1 MKKMI
6 ASLVA
11 VVMGLGASAAA
22 LTDITWVGVAG
33 ADLATKTNWDP
44 QPTKDLSDSSG
55 NAYRLVFAGDATP
68 VISSADKVYCGEI
81 QVTAGDVV
89 ITKTI
94 EKGRFII
101 NNTAHDA
108 DYAAQKFVIEVAA
121 RASLQIGADGA
132 TINVNNSGVNRIF
145 NKTGKGCLTLYGN
158 SHNMCSGMEIDGVL
172 ETRSSISLAKDQSDS
187 GYIGEGV
194 IKVKP
199 SSTLKLL
206 GGSVTQ
212 TVVVDLAEGAVLDL
226 NACAPTFWAVTGVG
240 TVKNGSLTLLLTH
253 GPYLFAGRFEATTLT
268 LRRHGTGESKKTTED
283 EFGFILGNAETL
295 AAPGGNVG
303 IEYDSS
309 VTDKTLS
316 DPSKCA
322 IRFAP
327 GIGEFYCAT
336 NKVITRP
343 YNGYPIWCADT
354 NGNPVI
360 VHAVLKSH
368 IEHYQ
373 YFTGPGSV
381 VAHVVGSNNNK
392 TTLTNDVVSVKGTLG
407 QAEPGTTL
415 ILGNGTAAQDFD
427 FTNPAA
433 IDAQAGTI
441 TFNNAASVDYAG
453 TLFGSGAFVF
463 NRGATIGSLCLN
475 LGRLTTKGDLTTNGG
490 RCAIE
495 YGADGMHMDAPNLTW
510 TVNGGSIMGDRADN
524 NRYETR
530 YAPLPRGFLPSGSG
544 KGSATL
550 VLNGGDVTIRDNYSY
565 GLKTYQLNG
574 GRLHLAHKQAL
585 LPSASADFTRENPHV
600 YVFNGGEVVVSG
612 REGLS
617 DSTKVCDAF
626 PDDERLILEIG
637 DGGASLDDE
646 YIYSGGTYYKPGID
660 LNKRLT
666 ATGAGGLRQRGY
678 MGWRYKYPL
687 PISGTFE
694 GEGSCSCVPTNVT
707 EPGSYF
713 GSGDMI
719 LRNHQLVLSGRTAD
733 YAFTPH
739 GAGKKLTVGG
749 GSVLALREATK
760 DGHAT
765 VAINEL
771 AFEPGGALFL
781 LDFNDVGTKSTV
793 TLASAP
799 STSESGRVRLPVF
812 GVPRAWNVALP
823 LKYDGTDGFNVFAS
837 EDYNTTDFTAGG
849 VFYMS
854 NTRTLTSTPAMP
866 LDMLIVGHGGSLTLS
881 DNIQL
886 TVGDG
891 GEGGP
896 SILSIGQAQIVGG
909 ANASLSFNNA
919 PGMIVCATSGGD
931 SVVECSSSVQ
941 VPIKEADGLSVVSL
955 PDIENNG
962 WRGVRLG
969 TANTYSGVTRVG
981 SAIIQAEHPNCFST
995 GDVYTIPGKCYG
1007 GGVRL
1012 TCEGGVWRNNFH
1024 LSGQGI
1030 RSRKWDKEEFCETGF
1045 ALGFSRNGEVAGN
1058 VSIDRFAR
1066 LTTSTNPVVG
1076 KISGVVSG
1084 GMLEIYQ
1091 TKGAIRLLNDNTY
1104 TGGTYVVDSTL
1115 ELGRGTSAGTGDIWL
1130 SRGTLRFVNDQP
1142 IVFSNYV
1149 YGVGEIEIAGAPVTF
1164 VDRSFDKL
1172 PIKTLAK
1179 GSVIGFTTGYAWGD
1193 AADVAA
1199 STLKSVVIVDG
1210 DTVLD
1215 GDVTVD
1221 TVWGSG
1227 TISGGAVTVTGAVD
1241 PNGTLTFAETPVLA
1255 GATLTVQTSNGTVE
1269 KVVVPGDLDLTGL
1282 NLVVE
1287 QIGLPVV
1294 FAATAFLETSGGKLS
1309 GSFATVT
1316 LPTERTKNYS
1326 VEVGASSA
1334 TLSYQKPGL
1343 MLILR

>member
-81 QVTAGDVV
+81 QVTAGNVV
-89 ITKTI
+89 ITRTI
-94 EKGRFII
+94 DNGRFIV
-101 NNTAHDA
+101 NNTTHDA
-108 DYAAQKFVIEVAA
+108 DYAATKMVIDVAEGA
-121 RASLQIGADGA
+121 TLQIGESG
-132 TINVNNSGVNRIF
+132 TTVNLNNSGVNRTYV
-145 NKTGKGCLTLYGN
+145 KSGKGKLTLYGN
-158 SHNMCSGMEIDGVL
+158 SNNMNDGWEIEGVL
-172 ETRSSISLAKDQSDS
+172 ETVATS
-187 GYIGEGV
+187 GSTIGNNGV
-194 IKVKP
+194 IKVYP
-199 SSTLKLL
+199 SSMFKLL
-206 GGSVTQ
+206 GSNLSQ
-212 TVVVDLAEGAVLDL
+212 TVVLDLAEDAVFDM
-226 NACAPTFWAVTGVG
+226 NGCSATFWAVTGVG

-327 GIGEFYCAT
+327 GIGEFYCPT

-354 NGNPVI
+354 DGNPVT
-360 VHAVLKSH
+360 VHAVLKSQT
-368 IEHYQ
+368 EKYQ

-381 VAHVVGSNNNK
+381 VAHITSDSANK
-392 TTLTNDVVSVKGTLG
+392 ATTLTNDVVSVKGTLA
-407 QAEPGTTL
+407 QAETARTL
-415 ILGNGTAAQDFD
+415 VLGNGTAAQDFD

-441 TFNNAASVDYAG
+441 TFNNASTVDYAG

-495 YGADGMHMDAPNLTW
+495 YGSDGMRMDAPNLTW
-510 TVNGGSIMGDRADN
+510 TVNGGSIIGDRADN

-530 YAPLPRGFLPSGSG
+530 YAPLPRGILPSGSG

-585 LPSASADFTRENPHV
+585 LPSAPAEFTKENPHV

-626 PDDERLILEIG
+626 PDDERLVLKIG

-646 YIYSGGTYYKPGID
+646 YIYSGVVYYKPGID
-660 LNKRLT
+660 LNKQLT
-666 ATGAGGLRQRGY
+666 ATGTGGLRQRGY
-678 MGWRYKYPL
+678 MGWRYKHPL

-694 GEGSCSCVPTNVT
+694 GEGSCSCVPTNVA

-739 GAGKKLTVGG
+739 GAGKTLTVGG
-749 GSVLALREATK
+749 GSLLTLRESAK

-781 LDFNDVGTKSTV
+781 LDFNDVGTGSTV
-793 TLASAP
+793 LLASAP
-799 STSESGRVRLPVF
+799 SSSASGRVRLPVF

-823 LKYDGTDGFNVFAS
+823 LKYDGTDGFKVFAS

-854 NTRTLTSTPAMP
+854 NTRTLTSTPATP
-866 LDMLIVGHGGSLTLS
+866 LDMLIVSHGGSLTLA
-881 DNIQL
+881 DNVQL

-891 GEGGP
+891 NGGP
-896 SILSIGQAQIVGG
+896 SVLSIGQAKIEGG
-909 ANASLSFNNA
+909 SNASLSFNKA
-919 PGMIVCATSGGD
+919 PGMILCSCASSG
-931 SVVECSSSVQ
+931 SNNEIFECVSSVQ
-941 VPIKEADGLSVVSL
+941 VPIKDADGLSVVSL

-981 SAIIQAEHPNCFST
+981 SAIIQAEHPNCFSA

-1007 GGVRL
+1007 GGIRL
-1012 TCEGGVWRNNFH
+1012 ACDGGVWQNNFH

-1030 RSRKWDKEEFCETGF
+1030 RARKWDKEEFCETGF

-1084 GMLEIYQ
+1084 GLLEVYQ

-1104 TGGTYVVDSTL
+1104 TGGTHVVDSTL
-1115 ELGRGTSAGTGDIWL
+1115 ELGRGTSAGAGDIWL
-1130 SRGTLRFVNDQP
+1130 SHGTLRFVNETP
-1142 IVFSNYV
+1142 VVFSNEV
-1149 YGVGEIEIAGAPVTF
+1149 HGVGQIEIAGAPVTF
-1164 VDRSFDKL
+1164 VDRSFAKL

-1179 GSVIGFTTGYAWGD
+1179 SSVIGFTTGYAWGD

-1294 FAATAFLETSGGKLS
+1294 FAATAFLETSGGELS
-1309 GSFATVT
+1309 GPFASVT

-1326 VEVGASSA
+1326 VDVGASSA